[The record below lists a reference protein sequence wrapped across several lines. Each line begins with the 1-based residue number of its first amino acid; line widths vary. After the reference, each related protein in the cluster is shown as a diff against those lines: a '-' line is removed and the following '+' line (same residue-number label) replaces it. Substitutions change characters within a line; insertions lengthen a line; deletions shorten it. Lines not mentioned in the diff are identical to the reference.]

1 MRSWRGPGETNL
13 LEYLEE
19 AALQALLPL
28 ESPWLRAELPLDPV
42 LLPLLRQELLRGD
55 KTRGM
60 STFTPVKLD
69 IPAELLEPTCLL
81 SCRSHS
87 SSEDT
92 GLEEDRER
100 GMETPSPGTPLTPFH
115 RWLEVSS
122 TMSGWEGP
130 PGPVCPSLY

>member
-122 TMSGWEGP
+122 TMSGWG
-130 PGPVCPSLY
+130 